1 MSSQDYRRSQA
12 NARTLAAVSRRL
24 EEAERGSPL
33 RAGGVGAGGIV
44 VKGGSIRI
52 LEGGNIEV
60 DGEATFGG
68 DTTIGGAIVVTGPAT
83 IGGGLDVTGRAGFTG
98 NTTIGGALDVTG
110 AARILGTLELPA
122 GIIGNDAL
130 ASPVLPAV
138 AGASSSIVSFST
150 TPTVVVAASV
160 TIPAGVTRALVMA
173 IATMSATE
181 NAGLTEIMYAQA
193 RIRATGKPDTVAQ
206 TVSAQLATA
215 KQNQLTSHVS
225 ANLSGLTGGT
235 FTIDLLGYGSRAFS
249 PLGGAAAVSA
259 TVTFLR

>member
-12 NARTLAAVSRRL
+12 TARTLATIFRRQ

-52 LEGGNIEV
+52 ENGGNLEV
-60 DGEATFGG
+60 DGAATFGG
-68 DTTIGGAIVVTGPAT
+68 DTTIGGAIDVTGPAAFS
-83 IGGGLDVTGRAGFTG
+83 GD
-98 NTTIGGALDVTG
+98 TTIGGTLDVTG

-138 AGASSSIVSFST
+138 AGASASIVAFAAT
-150 TPTVVVAASV
+150 ATVVVAASV
-160 TIPAGVTRALVMA
+160 TIPAGVTKALVMA
-173 IATMSATE
+173 VATISATE
-181 NAGLTEIMYAQA
+181 GSGLTEIMYCQA
-193 RIRATGKPDTVAQ
+193 RIRAPGKPDTVAQ
-206 TVSAQLATA
+206 SSSGQIATG
-215 KQNQLTSHVS
+215 KEQQLTSHVS
-225 ANLSGLTGGT
+225 ASLTGLTAGALT
-235 FTIDLLGYGSRAFS
+235 VDLLGRGSRAFT
-249 PLGGAAAVSA
+249 PLTAAAAISA